1 MFEYQGVKKWRG
13 QKLEQEKIKT
23 FFPLKWQVTVVFE
36 RAKMKLILP
45 RGLFRLDEQGHL
57 QELQTIF
64 HQLHVFASPRNVQ
77 KPWLHDKTKLMNIIV

>member
-45 RGLFRLDEQGHL
+45 RGLFLTGL
-57 QELQTIF
+57 AGT
-64 HQLHVFASPRNVQ
+64 FARTLNNILPITRFG
-77 KPWLHDKTKLMNIIV
+77 KP